1 MPWERGRAAPARK
14 GERMNFYAL
23 SIPGRDEDGNP
34 TRTLLDGSDRFDTVG
49 MYLPFARLYESRRA
63 AEARIP
69 LAQAEHPFDRI
80 EIIRIEWS
88 YHPI

>member
-1 MPWERGRAAPARK
+1 
-14 GERMNFYAL
+14 MNFYAL

-63 AEARIP
+63 AEDRIP
-69 LAQAEHPFDRI
+69 IAQAEHPGERI
-80 EIIRIEWS
+80 EVIRIEWS
-88 YHPI
+88 YDPV